1 MDVLYIFMAGRL
13 RVGAGCD
20 RFNFDNRLDYKE
32 KMMAKVV
39 GIDLGTS
46 TSAVAIV
53 EDGMAKVIPN
63 ERGEKIIPS
72 VVSFLEDGTRIV
84 GTLAKRRM
92 IMDPENTV
100 YSAKRLIGRKFF
112 SSEVKKAQAVCAYKI
127 VEGPNQGVVIEI
139 RGKQYS
145 LAEISSFI
153 LMEMKRIA
161 EDYLHE
167 KVDRAVITVPAYF
180 NDGQRQATKD
190 AGTIAGLQV
199 LRIIN
204 EPTAAALAYGFGKGL
219 NQKIGIYDLGG
230 GTFDIS
236 VLEIGDDIFEVIS
249 TAGDTFLGGDD
260 FDDRLIDYLAEIF
273 YKEHN
278 VDLRTNKHALQRLKD
293 AAERGK
299 VDLSENLETDI
310 SITGIVEEMAGPLD
324 LHAKVARNY
333 FGKLVYDLIQKTFK
347 VCDEAM
353 QNAGMTVDQLDS
365 IILVGGPTKMS
376 IIKEAVES
384 YFFKTP
390 QSGINPEE
398 VVALG
403 ASIQGSALMES
414 STSSLL
420 LDVTPMSLGIATAGG
435 LMDRLIARNTPI
447 PTEQSR
453 IYTTT
458 RDNQES
464 VNIRVFQGENRKYDE
479 NEPLGECRL
488 TGVRPAKK
496 GGPKIKVTFEINAD
510 GIVEVSA
517 EDVDTGQEQRITLN
531 VSGGLS
537 REEIDKLKSQHASG
551 EDVAERK

>member
-1 MDVLYIFMAGRL
+1 MG
-13 RVGAGCD
+13 
-20 RFNFDNRLDYKE
+20 
-32 KMMAKVV
+32 KVV

-46 TSAVAIV
+46 TSAVAVV
-53 EDGMAKVIPN
+53 ENGVAKVIPN

-84 GTLAKRRM
+84 GSEAKKRM
-92 IMDPENTV
+92 IIDPENTV

-127 VEGPNQGVVIEI
+127 VEGENQGVMIEI
-139 RGKQYS
+139 RGRRYS
-145 LAEISSFI
+145 LPEISSFI

-161 EDYLHE
+161 ENYLGE
-167 KVDRAVITVPAYF
+167 KVEKAVITVPAYF

-219 NQKIGIYDLGG
+219 NQKVAIYDLGG

-236 VLEIGDDIFEVIS
+236 ILEIGEDIFEVIS

-260 FDDRLIDYLAEIF
+260 FDDRFIDYLAELF
-273 YKEHN
+273 FKEHN
-278 VDLRTNKHALQRLKD
+278 IDLRTDKTALQKLKD

-299 VDLSENLETDI
+299 WDLSENLETEI
-310 SITGIVEEMAGPLD
+310 YIPGIVEEMAGPVD
-324 LHAKVARNY
+324 LRVKISRNY
-333 FGKLVYDLIQKTFK
+333 FAKLVYDLIQRTFK
-347 VCDEAM
+347 VCDEAL
-353 QNAGMTVDQLDS
+353 QNAGLTVDQLDS
-365 IILVGGPTKMS
+365 VILVGGPTKMS

-384 YFFKTP
+384 YFFRTP

-403 ASIQGSALMES
+403 AAIQGSALMEA

-435 LMDRLIARNTPI
+435 LMDKLIARNTPI

-458 RDNQES
+458 RDFQEA
-464 VNIRVFQGENRKYDE
+464 VNIRIYQGESRKYEE
-479 NEPLGECRL
+479 NELLGECRL
-488 TGVRPAKK
+488 TGIRPAKK
-496 GGPKIKVTFEINAD
+496 GVPKIKVTFEINAD

-517 EDVDTGQEQRITLN
+517 EDIDTGQAQHITLN

-537 REEIDKLKSQHASG
+537 REEIEKLKAEHQAG
-551 EDVAERK
+551 EDIVQRT

>member
-1 MDVLYIFMAGRL
+1 MG
-13 RVGAGCD
+13 
-20 RFNFDNRLDYKE
+20 
-32 KMMAKVV
+32 KVV

-46 TSAVAIV
+46 TSAVAVV
-53 EDGMAKVIPN
+53 EDGVAKVIPN

-84 GTLAKRRM
+84 GSEAKRRM
-92 IMDPENTV
+92 IIDPENTV

-127 VEGPNQGVVIEI
+127 VEGENQGVMIEI
-139 RGKQYS
+139 RGRRYS
-145 LAEISSFI
+145 LPEISSFI
-153 LMEMKRIA
+153 LMEMKKIA
-161 EDYLHE
+161 ENYLGE
-167 KVDRAVITVPAYF
+167 KVEKAVITVPAYF

-219 NQKIGIYDLGG
+219 NQKVAIYDLGG

-236 VLEIGDDIFEVIS
+236 ILEIGEDIFEVIS

-260 FDDRLIDYLAEIF
+260 FDDRFIDYLAEIF
-273 YKEHN
+273 FKEHN
-278 VDLRTNKHALQRLKD
+278 IDLRTDKVALQKLKD

-299 VDLSENLETDI
+299 WDLSENLETEI
-310 SITGIVEEMAGPLD
+310 YIPGIVEEMAGHLD
-324 LHAKVARNY
+324 LRVKIARNY
-333 FGKLVYDLIQKTFK
+333 FAKLVYDLIQRTFK
-347 VCDEAM
+347 VCDEAL
-353 QNAGMTVDQLDS
+353 QNAGLTVDQLDS
-365 IILVGGPTKMS
+365 VILVGGPTKMS

-384 YFFKTP
+384 YFFRTP

-403 ASIQGSALMES
+403 AAIQGSALMEA

-435 LMDRLIARNTPI
+435 LMDKLIARNTPI

-458 RDNQES
+458 RDYQES
-464 VNIRVFQGENRKYDE
+464 VNIRVYQGESRKYEE
-479 NEPLGECRL
+479 NELLGECRL
-488 TGVRPAKK
+488 TGIRPAKK
-496 GGPKIKVTFEINAD
+496 GIPKIKVTFEINAD

-517 EDVDTGQEQRITLN
+517 EDIDTGQAQHITLT

-537 REEIDKLKSQHASG
+537 KEEIERLKAEHQAG
-551 EDVAERK
+551 EDIVQRT